1 MARTLDEIL
10 KDRNIISE
18 EEAERIEKEVEL
30 ESREY
35 FEKLLNF
42 SV

>member
-10 KDRNIISE
+10 KDRSVISE

-42 SV
+42 NV